1 MKITKNNYVWLTIL
15 LFIALISTFVF
26 ADEQQQRGFFRGS
39 NPIIGDWY
47 HVTDEEVQFCQQW
60 GGYQEILSDSNIIE
74 ENLPAVGKLT
84 MTAQGLV
91 STISI
96 DNFLYEIAWYVH
108 PVEGDVAYVVY
119 LVHESG
125 QKEELDG
132 GRGFADALDGDSN
145 YIAFESD
152 KRYTAVRMEIEAAG
166 TLQVPIVEKRR

>member
-1 MKITKNNYVWLTIL
+1 MSIIKNNYFWLTIIL
-15 LFIALISTFVF
+15 LIILLGTLVF
-26 ADEQQQRGFFRGS
+26 AEEETSDFFRGS

-60 GGYQEILSDSNIIE
+60 GGYQGILSDSNIIE

-84 MTAQGLV
+84 MTVQGLV
-91 STISI
+91 STIST
-96 DNFLYEIAWYVH
+96 DNYLYEIAWYVH

-119 LVHESG
+119 LVHDSG

-145 YIAFESD
+145 YAAFESN
-152 KRYTAVRMEIEAAG
+152 KKYTAIRLEVESGG
-166 TLQVPIVEKRR
+166 TLQVSIVEKQR